1 MTQSS
6 TPDYARAKTVGR
18 EDIPVIDL
26 AGIGTRQ
33 GRDAA
38 AASLVAAA
46 SEIGFFYVSGHGVS
60 ARLCADAMAASRSFF
75 ELPEAPSSGWLDEA
89 RDLVTGIPP
98 TRLEG
103 LSTDEKAAL
112 RDACRTAQALL
123 PGR

>member
-1 MTQSS
+1 MEGLG
-6 TPDYARAKTVGR
+6 PDRLQTVR
-18 EDIPVIDL
+18 FED
-26 AGIGTRQ
+26 
-33 GRDAA
+33 
-38 AASLVAAA
+38 LVARPRETVA
-46 SEIGFFYVSGHGVS
+46 SI
-60 ARLCADAMAASRSFF
+60 ARFF